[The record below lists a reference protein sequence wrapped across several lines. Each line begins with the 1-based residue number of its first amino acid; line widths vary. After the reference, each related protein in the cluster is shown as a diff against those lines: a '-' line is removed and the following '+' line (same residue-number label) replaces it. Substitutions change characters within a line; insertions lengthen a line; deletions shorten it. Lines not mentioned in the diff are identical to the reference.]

1 MINQEE
7 GAQKKIKAI
16 RKAISEVKEDCWNP
30 RRIICWMTWTM
41 FFIAFPLVE
50 MNLFETSFFN
60 ALLINMLG
68 ACIISILITIIYYII
83 EKKYT
88 N

>member
-7 GAQKKIKAI
+7 GAQKKPKAI

-30 RRIICWMTWTM
+30 RRKICWMTWTM

-50 MNLFETSFFN
+50 MNLFETSFFY

-68 ACIISILITIIYYII
+68 ACIISILITIRA
-83 EKKYT
+83 
-88 N
+88 